1 MLDITPMIA
10 CLRNP
15 FLNCMGHVSLATAM
29 RDQLLPFYHYLLVCH
44 ELEIRQS

>member
-15 FLNCMGHVSLATAM
+15 FLNSVGHVSLATAM
-29 RDQLLPFYHYLLVCH
+29 RDQLLPFHHYLIVCN